1 MVRDDP
7 MTRAA
12 REEIQQAARVGTLF
26 ISPIS
31 AWEIGMAAKRGRVEL
46 DLPTEAW
53 VQRVFSRPDLQTAAV
68 APEIAIRA
76 CFLPGEFHADP
87 ADRLIV
93 ATATEMGLKLIT
105 RDERILNYGRRGY
118 LPVMAC

>member
-1 MVRDDP
+1 

-76 CFLPGEFHADP
+76 CFLPGEFHAGP
-87 ADRLIV
+87 ADRLIA
-93 ATATEMGLKLIT
+93 ATATELGLKLIT